1 MHWLSFFIGALLGWL
16 LCWLIDFLFC
26 RRRRLATEARLQSKL
41 KVCNDKVAALQAQLA
56 GYQAGPT
63 RLAEADAELTALR
76 AQVAAMQDLQARY
89 DAANVEIGALQAEV
103 AKIPDLQARCNAA
116 DAEIASLWG
125 QLSGMQDVQAKLAA
139 ADAEIQALRGRLA
152 DMDDLRAAVSG
163 WEAKAAQQALEIERL
178 NAALA
183 ANAPGAA
190 PGASASRAAGLGLAL
205 APSWLPA
212 GQKLDLT
219 LIEGIGD
226 KINAL
231 LAQHGVVT
239 FEQLAATSVE
249 RLREILREAG
259 PRYALADPSTWPQQA
274 ALARDGDW
282 DAFKALTDTLK
293 GGRRTEIA
301 P

>member
-1 MHWLSFFIGALLGWL
+1 
-16 LCWLIDFLFC
+16 
-26 RRRRLATEARLQSKL
+26 
-41 KVCNDKVAALQAQLA
+41 
-56 GYQAGPT
+56 
-63 RLAEADAELTALR
+63 
-76 AQVAAMQDLQARY
+76 
-89 DAANVEIGALQAEV
+89 
-103 AKIPDLQARCNAA
+103 
-116 DAEIASLWG
+116 
-125 QLSGMQDVQAKLAA
+125 VQAKLAA
-139 ADAEIQALRGRLA
+139 ADAEIEALRGRLA
-152 DMDDLRAAVSG
+152 DMDDLRADVSG